1 MARTLSAAFFASWFA
16 RLIVLTT
23 VSLLSSGCAS
33 FRYYA
38 QAVSGQGK
46 LIVDR
51 RPLSNVLYDSGT
63 DPGLAKRLRLA
74 QRSRRFA
81 SEKLGLPDNR
91 SYKSFVKL
99 DRAYVVWNVF
109 AAPRY
114 SVDAVPQCFP
124 IAGCVAYRGWFSEAA
139 AQADA
144 AHLKAD
150 GNDVLVAGVPAY
162 STLGWFA
169 DPIVSS
175 MLRWDDD
182 ELDGTIFHE
191 LAHQLIYVKGD
202 TAFNESFATFVQT
215 QGLRQWRKSRGL
227 PVWTDHAQA
236 AEDGFTRQVLDL
248 RKQLSVLYASGIDNG
263 AMEAGKQREIAAFR
277 SQYARWRDC
286 HWPQDHR
293 YDAWVAQPINN
304 ARLLPFGLYD
314 QWVPAFTTLFER
326 AGRHWPAFFASVREL
341 AAEPEKGRQSMLSAL
356 MPTDGTAIEHPADND
371 CPARQGSEQKTSTS
385 MIRTINRAGTPAAV
399 ASQPSGRGHTATCRA
414 V

>member
-1 MARTLSAAFFASWFA
+1 LPRPRSAAAFAGLLARLTVVATLSLDSY
-16 RLIVLTT
+16 
-23 VSLLSSGCAS
+23 GCAS

-38 QAVSGQGK
+38 QAASGQAK
-46 LIVDR
+46 LIAHSH
-51 RPLSNVLYDSGT
+51 PLSKVLDDSRT
-63 DPGLAKRLRLA
+63 DPALAKRLRLA
-74 QRSRRFA
+74 RRARCFA

-91 SYKSFVKL
+91 SYKSYVEL

-114 SVDAVPQCFP
+114 SVEAVPQCFP

-144 AHLKAD
+144 AQRRSA
-150 GNDVLVAGVPAY
+150 GNDVWVGGVPAY

-215 QGLRQWRKSRGL
+215 QGLRQWRSSRGL
-227 PVWTDHAQA
+227 PVRPDHAQA
-236 AEDGFTRQVLDL
+236 SDDGFTRRVLDL
-248 RKQLSVLYASGIDNG
+248 RKRLSVLYASGIDNS
-263 AMEAGKQREIAAFR
+263 AMEAGKQREVAAFR
-277 SQYARWRDC
+277 SQYAQWRDGN
-286 HWPQDHR
+286 WPQDHR

-314 QWVPAFTTLFER
+314 QWVPAFAVLFER
-326 AGRHWPAFFASVREL
+326 AGRHWPAFYASVRQL
-341 AAEPEKGRQSMLSAL
+341 AAGSKTSRQCMLNAL
-356 MPTDGTAIEHPADND
+356 MPPDGIATESPGAND
-371 CPARQGSEQKTSTS
+371 CTEHQGSEQKKPVS
-385 MIRTINRAGTPAAV
+385 MIGTISRAGIPAVV
-399 ASQPSGRGHTATCRA
+399 ANPPNNR
-414 V
+414 